1 MERLFQINQQLDI
14 PIYQQLVD
22 RIRAAVKKGELEPG
36 QKLPTVQEL
45 ADNLGVAKGTV
56 KRAYDELEHNGL
68 LEKIQGRGTF
78 ICYQP
83 SNSTSR
89 KERAMAAIDGLLDEL
104 EGMGFSPTEISI
116 FLTLKQRE
124 RSEDLST
131 VNVGVLE
138 CSPEILSQISEQ
150 LRRVKGIEVY
160 SYLLEGIQ
168 EYPYKLDEQ
177 TDLVITTAEHAEYLE
192 SVLSD
197 RKKIARV
204 ALRVSAQTLGA
215 MMRLRAGERV
225 GILTSSSS
233 FADLVYQSCRSCTRN
248 VAFAQPRT
256 FDAIMDMDAF
266 LADKDAVLVP
276 KAYERCCSVQHG
288 EQLRSF
294 ERRGKLILCA
304 YEMDDGSLLSL
315 EEKLCQLRQ
324 DKTI

>member
-1 MERLFQINQQLDI
+1 MERLFQINQQLNI

-22 RIRAAVKKGELEPG
+22 RVRAAVKKGELEPG

-45 ADNLGVAKGTV
+45 ADSLGVAKGTV

-83 SNSTSR
+83 ANSTSR

-104 EGMGFSPTEISI
+104 EEMGFSPMEINI

-124 RSEDLST
+124 RSEELAT
-131 VNVGVLE
+131 VNVGVLD
-138 CSPEILSQISEQ
+138 SNPETLSQMAEQ
-150 LRRVKGIEVY
+150 LRSVKGIEVY
-160 SYLLEGIQ
+160 SYLLGNIQ

-177 TDLVITTAEHAEYLE
+177 TDMVITTAEHGEYLE
-192 SVLSD
+192 GVLSD

-204 ALRVSAQTLGA
+204 ALRLSTQTLGA
-215 MMRLRAGERV
+215 MMSLRAGERIGV
-225 GILTSSSS
+225 LASSGG
-233 FADLVYQSCRSCTRN
+233 FGDLVYESCRGCNRN
-248 VAFAQPRT
+248 VAFAQPKT
-256 FDAIMDMDAF
+256 FDDVDMDAF

-276 KAYERCCSVQHG
+276 KSYERFCSAENNQL
-288 EQLRSF
+288 LRSF
-294 ERRGKLILCA
+294 EKRGKLILCA

-315 EEKLCQLRQ
+315 EEKLSQLRQ
-324 DKTI
+324 DKMA